1 MSYARGLNLMTDD
14 RSEQFIS
21 SIASALDRQEFIR
34 LTLSKYKGSEPLLRK
49 AIVRLIQ
56 VKGGTKLSFKYCYQ
70 NKEIVKNHTIQ
81 VGIAQIQQAIG
92 EDFMSGRLFTTQQDI
107 AFEYNK
113 QKILKL
119 TTTKPTLTAN
129 SPSHDQQ
136 KNRLIPAQGNPY
148 LVALGV
154 VNAQGSIVK
163 SMEDKFRQINK
174 FIEIVQGLVAAST
187 LAMKDQISV
196 VDMGSGK
203 GYLTFAIYDFL
214 NHILGKPSSV
224 TGIEY
229 RSELVDLCNSVAQSI
244 EFDQLQFQSGAIN
257 SYQVKNIDITIAL
270 HACDTATD
278 DAIYQGIKS
287 GSSLII
293 LSPCCHK
300 QIRKEMNPQ
309 GSLKEL
315 LRFGILMERQ
325 AEIVTDGLRS
335 LFLEVS
341 GYDTK
346 VFEFISPEHTSKNT
360 MVVGIKHQRSI
371 DSEEIHQR
379 IQEIKSL
386 YGIQIHYLETLLFTD
401 RILSPKL
408 TLNSGRLKV

>member
-1 MSYARGLNLMTDD
+1 MSDATSAPL
-14 RSEQFIS
+14 IS
-21 SIASALDRQEFIR
+21 SIESALDRQEFIR
-34 LTLSKYKGSEPLLRK
+34 LTLSKYKGTEPLLRK
-49 AIVRLIQ
+49 AIVRVIQ
-56 VKGGTKLSFKYCYQ
+56 VKAGTKLSFKYCYQ
-70 NKEIVKNHTIQ
+70 NKEIVKNYSLKE
-81 VGIAQIQQAIG
+81 GLEQIQGAIG
-92 EDFMSGRLFTTQQDI
+92 SDFMSGRLFTTQQDI
-107 AFEYNK
+107 SFDYNK
-113 QKILKL
+113 QKTLKL
-119 TTTKPTLTAN
+119 TPTKPTLTDSAN
-129 SPSHDQQ
+129 PPAHDQQ
-136 KNRLIPAQGNPY
+136 KNRLIAAQGNPY

-154 VNAQGSIVK
+154 VNDQGSIVK

-174 FIEIVQGLVAAST
+174 FIEIVQGLVASSELST
-187 LAMKDQISV
+187 KAQISV

-214 NHILGKPSSV
+214 NHILGKSSSV

-229 RSELVDLCNSVAQSI
+229 RSELVDLCNTVARSI
-244 EFDQLQFQSGAIN
+244 EFDQLHFQPGAIN
-257 SYQVKNIDITIAL
+257 HYQVKNTDITIAL

-300 QIRKEMNPQ
+300 QIRKAMNPQ

-335 LFLEVS
+335 LFLELS

-371 DSEEIHQR
+371 DSEQIHQK
-379 IQEIKSL
+379 IQDIKTL
-386 YGIQIHYLETLLFTD
+386 YGIQIHYLETLLFPD

-408 TLNSGRLKV
+408 TDIV